1 VSVKCHLAVM
11 SLHLE
16 KLKVSY
22 TAVIGIYSEY
32 FELQFASLRR
42 RRRRKFISP
51 NQYNIIHDNNV

>member
-1 VSVKCHLAVM
+1 M